1 MPEHRPDPELLPNAD
16 PVPEDPTK
24 TKIFVSQEERDV
36 NLDAAR
42 ETLRIAR
49 IDLAAAK
56 TPEAIAAAT
65 QKIAAAE
72 AHFNRMNKGTVAGNA
87 YPRYQSGK

>member
-1 MPEHRPDPELLPNAD
+1 MPEHQPDSDRLPND
-16 PVPEDPTK
+16 DLLPEDPTK
-24 TKIFVSQEERDV
+24 TKVFVSQEERDV

-42 ETLRIAR
+42 ETLRMAR

-56 TPEAIAAAT
+56 TPEAVAAAT
-65 QKIAAAE
+65 QRIAAAE

>member
-1 MPEHRPDPELLPNAD
+1 MPEHRLDSDRLPND
-16 PVPEDPTK
+16 DLVPEDTTK
-24 TKIFVSQEERDV
+24 TKVFVSQEERDV
-36 NLDAAR
+36 NIDAAL
-42 ETLRIAR
+42 ETLRMAR

-72 AHFNRMNKGTVAGNA
+72 AHFNRMNKGTVAGNG
-87 YPRYQSGK
+87 YPRYVPGK